1 MNLLELLGIRR
12 RYGSVTALDGVD
24 LSVAADSC
32 TAVVGP
38 SGSGKTTLLRIIAGF
53 DAADAGRVM
62 LDGEIL
68 TDGAKAVPAHRR
80 EIGYVAQDG
89 ALFPHLSIAE
99 NIGFGLP
106 RRDPGRDARI
116 AELIRMVDLDPA
128 VLGRRPDELSGGQQQ
143 RIALARALARRPRLM
158 LLDEPFSAL
167 DTGLRAITRQ
177 AVARVLRA
185 ARITTILVTHDQNEA
200 LSFADQVAVLNE
212 GRLLQVGAPR
222 DLYLRPRTPM
232 VAEFM
237 GEAIV
242 LPARVGAGFADCAL
256 GRVPVDDCERQ
267 GAAHIVLRPEQ
278 VKFAEVGE
286 KDLQHASTGY
296 FGKVVEVDFGGSI
309 CSVRVRLLD
318 ATGAIDAHSP
328 PLRLIAASV
337 ETPQLGAIV
346 RITVVGQAHVFPL
359 DARA

>member
-1 MNLLELLGIRR
+1 MSLLELQGIRR
-12 RYGSVTALDGVD
+12 RYGSVTALDDVN
-24 LSVAADSC
+24 LSVPADSC

-38 SGSGKTTLLRIIAGF
+38 SGSGKTTLLRVIAGF
-53 DAADAGRVM
+53 DAADAGKVM
-62 LDGEIL
+62 LDGQIL
-68 TDGAKAVPAHRR
+68 ADGAKAVPAHRR

-116 AELIRMVDLDPA
+116 AELIEMVDLDPA
-128 VLGRRPDELSGGQQQ
+128 ILGRRPDELSGGQQQ

-167 DTGLRAITRQ
+167 DTGLRAVTRQ

-200 LSFADQVAVLNE
+200 LSFADQVAVLSE
-212 GRLLQVGAPR
+212 GRLLQVGPPR
-222 DLYLRPRTPM
+222 DLYLRPRTHM
-232 VAEFM
+232 VAEFI

-242 LPARVGAGFADCAL
+242 LAARLSAGFADCAL

-267 GAAHIVLRPEQ
+267 GTARIVLRPEQ
-278 VKFAEVGE
+278 VKFVEVE
-286 KDLQHASTGY
+286 ELHLQHASTDHL
-296 FGKVVEVDFGGSI
+296 GKVVEVDFGGAV

-318 ATGAIDAHSP
+318 ATGRIDANSP
-328 PLRLIAASV
+328 PLRLVAASI
-337 ETPQLGAIV
+337 ETPQPGATV
-346 RITVVGQAHVFPL
+346 RITVVGKAHAFPL
-359 DARA
+359 DES

>member
-1 MNLLELLGIRR
+1 MSLLELEGIRR

-32 TAVVGP
+32 SAVVGP

-53 DAADAGRVM
+53 DAADAGKVV
-62 LDGEIL
+62 LDGQIL

-89 ALFPHLSIAE
+89 ALFPHLSIAD

-116 AELIRMVDLDPA
+116 AELVRMVDLDPA
-128 VLGRRPDELSGGQQQ
+128 ILGRRPDELSGGQQQ

-167 DTGLRAITRQ
+167 DTGLRATTRQ
-177 AVARVLRA
+177 AVARVLRD
-185 ARITTILVTHDQNEA
+185 ARITTILVTHDQSEA
-200 LSFADQVAVLNE
+200 LSFADQVAVLSE
-212 GRLLQVGAPR
+212 GRLLQVGPPR

-237 GEAIV
+237 GDAIV
-242 LPARVGAGFADCAL
+242 LPAQLAAGFADCAL
-256 GRVPVDDCERQ
+256 GRIPVDDRERQ
-267 GAAHIVLRPEQ
+267 GAARIVLRPEQ
-278 VKFAEVGE
+278 VKFAEAGE
-286 KDLQHASTGY
+286 LRHASTGY
-296 FGKVVEVDFGGSI
+296 FGKVVEVDFGGSV
-309 CSVRVRLLD
+309 CSVRVRLLNP
-318 ATGAIDAHSP
+318 TGEIDPDSP
-328 PLRLIAASV
+328 ALSLIAASI
-337 ETPQLGAIV
+337 ETPRLGAIV
-346 RITVVGQAHVFPL
+346 RISVVGKAHVFPL
-359 DARA
+359 DEGS